1 MVHFV
6 TAPVGAPN
14 AHLELE
20 SQHKTLHTSSTHI
33 DERFDNLQ
41 VFHMHVIWNLQ
52 IWLNFERRGGMSHTY
67 SWYD

>member
-20 SQHKTLHTSSTHI
+20 SQHKTLHTSFTHI
-33 DERFDNLQ
+33 YERFDNLQ

-52 IWLNFERRGGMSHTY
+52 IWLI
-67 SWYD
+67 